1 MSAIGK
7 EHEMWPPLAESTIR
21 DKQRHGF
28 PTPKPLLRTGEMRD
42 NVESTVVSDHEGAVG
57 SDLEHGRKSFTSEL
71 AEEIG
76 TEAAAVIVDALVRSA
91 MTEKHKL
98 EASCRGAA

>member
-1 MSAIGK
+1 LSAIGK

-42 NVESTVVSDHEGAVG
+42 SVG
-57 SDLEHGRKSFTSEL
+57 S
-71 AEEIG
+71 
-76 TEAAAVIVDALVRSA
+76 
-91 MTEKHKL
+91 
-98 EASCRGAA
+98 